1 MRNVLDMSKV
11 DIFNISIGNLD
22 HKQYTE
28 NKNYILMELEA
39 KIVREVIKTFHYS
52 GKVVSNSKLHLG
64 VFDKKTKKLVGAL
77 QYGYPIRDNTP
88 NSIVTGSTRYNMME
102 LNRMAMFDDAPKLSE
117 SQAIGLSLKYLKRY
131 KKDIKW
137 VLSYSDGKEG
147 NVGIIYQA
155 TNWRYLGYLQAQTF
169 HRLDGEIIHNVSIW
183 HRHKTRKIDFLNTVY
198 DNVSKIVCKQYIY
211 VYPLHDDVVFN
222 LRVEPYPKKG
232 LEPRIIKETIYK
244 ENGIV
249 LSPKKVVDYTKLI
262 TENSINNTVINKED
276 AVNE

>member
-1 MRNVLDMSKV
+1 MSKV
-11 DIFNISIGNLD
+11 DIFNVLIDKLD

-28 NKNYILMELEA
+28 NKNYILIEVESNIA
-39 KIVREVIKTFHYS
+39 REVIKTFHYS

-77 QYGYPIRDNTP
+77 QYGYPISGKTP
-88 NSIVTGSTRYNMME
+88 NLIVTGSDRYNMME

-131 KKDIKW
+131 KKEIKW

-169 HRLDGEIIHNVSIW
+169 HKLDGEIIHNVSIW
-183 HRHKTRKIDFLNTVY
+183 HRHKTRRIDFLNTVY
-198 DNVSKIVCKQYIY
+198 DNVSKIVCKQHIY
-211 VYPLHDDVVFN
+211 VYPLYDDVEFN
-222 LRVEPYPKKG
+222 LNIEPYPKKG
-232 LEPRIIKETIYK
+232 LEPRVLKETIYK
-244 ENGIV
+244 ENGVV
-249 LSPKKVVDYTKLI
+249 LSPKKVIDYTNPI
-262 TENSINNTVINKED
+262 TEISI
-276 AVNE
+276 